1 MSEVQGGPVEQ
12 PRRSHSPWSLQVARV
27 SGIPIRVHF
36 TFLFLLVWIF
46 LTGGGNL
53 GVVLLV
59 VLLFFCVVLH
69 ELGHALVAKRF
80 GVMTKDIT
88 LYPIGGVAMLQGRPK
103 PVQEFWIALAGPA
116 VNVVI
121 ALLLFGLS
129 FAVNGHPP
137 SLSGIAPGASL
148 IDALFTANLI
158 LPAFNMVPAF
168 PMDGGRVLRA
178 VLAFKL
184 PEARATQIAGG
195 IGQFLAIIFGFYG
208 LFHQP
213 PNPIWMIIAFFVFL
227 GASQEV
233 QATVGLSFMEG
244 KYVRDAMLTKYRVIS
259 SGASMDEAGKM
270 LLAGFEHDFPVV
282 AGEDVIGVLSRND
295 IARGLSTDGPSGYVA
310 GQMSREFRRIA
321 PDVPLE
327 SAFEMFSE
335 GEGAPILVM
344 EGEKLVGMLTT
355 ENLSEFI
362 MLEHA
367 KSRQRNGHRR

>member
-1 MSEVQGGPVEQ
+1 MSEVQGETVEQ
-12 PRRSHSPWSLQVARV
+12 PRRAHSPWSLQVARV

-46 LTGGGNL
+46 LAGGRST

-59 VLLFFCVVLH
+59 GLLFLCVVLH

-121 ALLLFGLS
+121 AILLFGLS
-129 FAVNGHPP
+129 FVVAGHAPAF
-137 SLSGIAPGASL
+137 SWIAPGASL
-148 IDALFTANLI
+148 IDALFTANLS

-178 VLAFKL
+178 ALAFKL

-195 IGQFLAIIFGFYG
+195 IGQFLAILFGFVG
-208 LFHQP
+208 LFYQ
-213 PNPIWMIIAFFVFL
+213 NPIWMIIALFVYL
-227 GASQEV
+227 GAAQEV
-233 QATVGLSFMEG
+233 QATVGLAFMEG
-244 KYVRDAMLTKYRVIS
+244 KHVRDAMLTKYRVIS
-259 SGASMDEAGKM
+259 SGASMEEAGQM

-282 AGEDVIGVLSRND
+282 AGEEVIGVLSRND
-295 IARGLSTDGPSGYVA
+295 IARGLSMDGPSGYVA

-327 SAFEMFSE
+327 SAFEMFND
-335 GEGAPILVM
+335 GEAAPILVM
-344 EGEKLVGMLTT
+344 DGERLVGMLTT

-367 KSRQRNGHRR
+367 KSRQRHDHPR

>member
-1 MSEVQGGPVEQ
+1 MSEVQGGSVEQ
-12 PRRSHSPWSLQVARV
+12 PRRAHSPWSLQVARV
-27 SGIPIRVHF
+27 GGIPIRVHF

-46 LTGGGNL
+46 LAGGQNL
-53 GVVLLV
+53 NVVLLV
-59 VLLFFCVVLH
+59 VLLFLCVVLH
-69 ELGHALVAKRF
+69 ELGHALVAQRF
-80 GVMTKDIT
+80 GVTTKDIT

-129 FAVNGHPP
+129 LVVSGHPP
-137 SLSGIAPGASL
+137 TLSGIAPGASL

-158 LPAFNMVPAF
+158 LPVFNMVPAF

-178 VLAFKL
+178 ALAFKL

-195 IGQFLAIIFGFYG
+195 IGQFLAILFGFVG
-208 LFHQP
+208 LFVQ
-213 PNPIWMIIAFFVFL
+213 NPIWMIIALFVFL
-227 GASQEV
+227 GAAQEV
-233 QATVGLSFMEG
+233 QATVGLAFMEG
-244 KYVRDAMLTKYRVIS
+244 KQVRDAMLTTFRVIS
-259 SGASMDEAGKM
+259 SGASMDEAAHM
-270 LLAGFEHDFPVV
+270 LLAGSEHDFPVV
-282 AGEDVIGVLSRND
+282 AGEEVIGILSRNA

-321 PDVPLE
+321 PDVALE
-327 SAFEMFSE
+327 KAFEMFNE

-344 EGEKLVGMLTT
+344 DGEKLVGMLTS

-367 KSRQRNGHRR
+367 KSRQRHDHRR